1 MTSILCEIPSYIYF
15 IFPSRKMFDRY
26 SYDLKL
32 MNIVEKCL
40 KKPLLWCIELFSL
53 LNGDEFALDITMQ
66 YNGLYNALL
75 SNIALSN

>member
-1 MTSILCEIPSYIYF
+1 
-15 IFPSRKMFDRY
+15 
-26 SYDLKL
+26 